1 MRVRQSKKKRRKAEE
16 KKYISLKNV
25 SGILKTKELLLI
37 SLGWH
42 TISRGLA
49 ARMPPP
55 PVGAHFV
62 CFPTE
67 RSAAPALS
75 FFYFFLVCFFST
87 SSTCDRSQVGHVMAR
102 EASLLP
108 VVVPGRPSL
117 P

>member
-67 RSAAPALS
+67 RSAAS
-75 FFYFFLVCFFST
+75 VVFFLFFS
-87 SSTCDRSQVGHVMAR
+87 CMFLLHLLDLRSV
-102 EASLLP
+102 ASWTRD
-108 VVVPGRPSL
+108 GA
-117 P
+117 

>member
-1 MRVRQSKKKRRKAEE
+1 MRVRQRSKKKN
-16 KKYISLKNV
+16 ISLKNV

-62 CFPTE
+62 CFPAE

-75 FFYFFLVCFFST
+75 FFIFIFFLYV
-87 SSTCDRSQVGHVMAR
+87 SSPPPRLAI
-102 EASLLP
+102 
-108 VVVPGRPSL
+108 GRKL
-117 P
+117 DT